1 MRASNPAGIDV
12 PWVLVRRKLADKW
25 HVPPWVVDEAP
36 ADEVLTELEI
46 MKIEE
51 QSVKK

>member
-12 PWVLVRRKLADKW
+12 PWVLVRRRLADKW

-36 ADEVLTELEI
+36 TDEVLTELEI
-46 MKIEE
+46 MNIEA
-51 QSVKK
+51 QSAKK